1 MSGWTLDIQ
10 DMSWVEHT
18 REEVDFVVESLEL
31 NGCERIL
38 DLGFGKR
45 KST

>member
-18 REEVDFVVESLEL
+18 SEEVDFCRTLH
-31 NGCERIL
+31 CPAIL
-38 DLGFGKR
+38 A
-45 KST
+45 